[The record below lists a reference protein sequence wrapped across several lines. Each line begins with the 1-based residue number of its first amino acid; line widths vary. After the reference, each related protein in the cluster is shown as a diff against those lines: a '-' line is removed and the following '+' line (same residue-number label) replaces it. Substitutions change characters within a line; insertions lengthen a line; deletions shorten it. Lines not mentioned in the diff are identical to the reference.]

1 MCDVR
6 NKYTKWIKMKYK
18 KKKKKLLPNMNAAQK
33 LLIYFSF
40 SLLFTI
46 FFQNHH
52 QKVLLLLFILKI
64 NICFV
69 NASNLIWP
77 FWWHL
82 HTLHFIR
89 VLHFVHISALLP
101 PLRTSRLSIWSFSYF
116 HSIKSLSLQSC
127 TQSVQQSTASN
138 STHNFFGWSVFDP
151 MESAALYDC
160 VCVCAC
166 ELCHKWFCFLSQ
178 TEEEEE
184 KNTKTNWFWD
194 GVRNIYV
201 CGATPLRLAL
211 RFI

>member
-1 MCDVR
+1 MR
-6 NKYTKWIKMKYK
+6 RAKQIYQMNKNEIQEEEK
-18 KKKKKLLPNMNAAQK
+18 KIITEHECSSEITYIFFFFVA
-33 LLIYFSF
+33 IYH
-40 SLLFTI
+40 

-160 VCVCAC
+160 VCVLVSYVINGFAFYLKQKKKKKKTRKKIGFEMEYAIFTCAVQ
-166 ELCHKWFCFLSQ
+166 HHFDWHSDSFK
-178 TEEEEE
+178 
-184 KNTKTNWFWD
+184 
-194 GVRNIYV
+194 
-201 CGATPLRLAL
+201 
-211 RFI
+211 